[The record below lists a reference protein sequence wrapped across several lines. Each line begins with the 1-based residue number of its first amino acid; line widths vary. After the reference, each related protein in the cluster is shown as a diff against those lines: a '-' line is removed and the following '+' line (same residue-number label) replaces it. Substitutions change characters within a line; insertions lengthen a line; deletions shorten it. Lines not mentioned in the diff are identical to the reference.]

1 MSSMSGPYKAEQA
14 LLFVPDGLLE
24 AGEPIFWRNAVGAL
38 KKKMGLA
45 CKLQKQKLLRKKVCQ
60 KWTLKRAPP
69 CLSEPWG
76 SSKTAFKLGTKPIQP
91 DQFHAFSCNT
101 CKEAVS
107 GKVPMRP
114 FKLSENVSN
123 MSVGWRVTMERQN
136 EWIFFGCARGR
147 VPRFCFAVC
156 TWCSA
161 SIFRFRFQRNLAAG
175 YLSLPTRSSLWSP
188 WIQLSLH
195 QSERGRQLWRPKND
209 GTSFF
214 GSKRRPGA
222 SVSRMNQ
229 RGRSS
234 LATHPAVFSNFL
246 NGADPAAQA
255 RQLSRAHG
263 CTYMASLLKVLP
275 AVRCYHVKVTY
286 CHFEN

>member
-1 MSSMSGPYKAEQA
+1 MNEYSLAVHVEGCRGSVLRSVRGAVRASSDFG
-14 LLFVPDGLLE
+14 F
-24 AGEPIFWRNAVGAL
+24 NAILPQVIYH
-38 KKKMGLA
+38 
-45 CKLQKQKLLRKKVCQ
+45 CQ
-60 KWTLKRAPP
+60 QDPVYEVL
-69 CLSEPWG
+69 G
-76 SSKTAFKLGTKPIQP
+76 SSYRFTRASEVG
-91 DQFHAFSCNT
+91 SCG
-101 CKEAVS
+101 V
-107 GKVPMRP
+107 
-114 FKLSENVSN
+114 
-123 MSVGWRVTMERQN
+123 
-136 EWIFFGCARGR
+136 
-147 VPRFCFAVC
+147 
-156 TWCSA
+156 
-161 SIFRFRFQRNLAAG
+161 QRMTGHL
-175 YLSLPTRSSLWSP
+175 
-188 WIQLSLH
+188 
-195 QSERGRQLWRPKND
+195 
-209 GTSFF
+209 FF